1 MDKPIAA
8 IELGSKKLKLVVGYE
23 IDGQIYVLYTL
34 TKPYGNCIEGGN
46 FVDANKV
53 ATTIGSIREFTDPS
67 AKLRL
72 NISDVL
78 LCLPPYGL
86 GIYQTRQ
93 VTTVVTE
100 DSKISNLDIKNIYAL
115 IRNSAYPLNDKAL
128 VDVVP
133 ESFTLDQGRIFA
145 RPPMGESSSTLTVS
159 AKVQTLPSVLVD
171 NYQSVLMSGGM
182 VSRRNVV
189 SSLAATELI
198 NSYPNMPHSYILVDI
213 GSSTTTVSFVG
224 NGALY
229 GSTYF
234 NWGGDN
240 ITEKI
245 IERFNINEAD
255 AEKYKIMY
263 GIDYSEMNFKAPICT
278 TEDGNGQE
286 VHHYNDELN
295 EIIKGE
301 LEIFVEQLKEAIDQ
315 VVASHD
321 KSYRSFPMLLV
332 GGGSELNGLVQY
344 ITPKVLSET
353 VQVVRPKTLG
363 ARNATFFNCLG
374 AILTHSRYPN
384 LNDESHPRVGVLT
397 RNNPNQAK

>member
-23 IDGQIYVLYTL
+23 IDGQVYVLYTL
-34 TKPYGNCIEGGN
+34 TKPYGYCIEGGN

-53 ATTIGSIREFTDPS
+53 SETIASIREFTDPS

-72 NISDVL
+72 NITDVL
-78 LCLPPYGL
+78 LCLPPYSL

-115 IRNSAYPLNDKAL
+115 IRNSAYPLNDKTL
-128 VDVVP
+128 VDVIP
-133 ESFTLDQGRIFA
+133 ESFTLDHGRIFA

-159 AKVQTLPSVLVD
+159 AKVQTLPDVLVD
-171 NYQSVLMSGGM
+171 NYQQVLANGGM
-182 VSRRNVV
+182 ISRRNVV

-198 NSYPNMPHSYILVDI
+198 TSYEGMPSSFILVDI
-213 GSSTTTVSFVG
+213 GSNVTTVSFVG

-234 NWGGDN
+234 DWGGDN

-245 IERFNINEAD
+245 IEKFNINEAD

-263 GIDYSEMNFKAPICT
+263 GIDYREMNFKAPFCT
-278 TEDGNGQE
+278 TEDENGKE

-295 EIIKGE
+295 AVIKGE
-301 LEIFVEQLKEAIDQ
+301 LEIFVNQLNEAVNTVTAQ
-315 VVASHD
+315 HD

-332 GGGSELNGLVQY
+332 GGGAELNGLVQY

-353 VQVVRPKTLG
+353 VEVIRPKTLG
-363 ARNATFFNCLG
+363 ARNTTFFNCLG
-374 AILTHSRYPN
+374 AILTHSKYPN
-384 LNDESHPRVGVLT
+384 LNDESHPRVGALS
-397 RNNPNQAK
+397 RNPVNK

>member
-23 IDGQIYVLYTL
+23 IDGQVYVLYTL
-34 TKPYGNCIEGGN
+34 TKPYGFCIEGGN

-53 ATTIGSIREFTDPS
+53 AETIKSIREFTDPS
-67 AKLRL
+67 AKLKL

-133 ESFTLDQGRIFA
+133 ESFTLDHGRIFA
-145 RPPMGESSSTLTVS
+145 RPPLGESSSTLTVS
-159 AKVQTLPSVLVD
+159 AKVQTLPSVLVE
-171 NYQSVLMSGGM
+171 NYQTVLANGGM
-182 VSRRNVV
+182 VSRRNVI
-189 SSLAATELI
+189 SSLAATELVS
-198 NSYPNMPHSYILVDI
+198 SYPNMPSSFILVDI
-213 GSSTTTVSFVG
+213 GSNITTVSFVG

-229 GSTYF
+229 GSTF
-234 NWGGDN
+234 FEWGGDN
-240 ITEKI
+240 ITERI
-245 IERFNINEAD
+245 IEKFNINEAD

-263 GIDYSEMNFKAPICT
+263 GIDYREMNFKAPICT
-278 TEDGNGQE
+278 TEDADGHD

-295 EIIKGE
+295 AIIKGE
-301 LEIFVEQLKEAIDQ
+301 LDIFVQQLNDAINDI
-315 VVASHD
+315 VAQHD
-321 KSYRSFPMLLV
+321 KSYRSFPMMLV
-332 GGGSELNGLVQY
+332 GGGAELNGLVQY
-344 ITPKVLSET
+344 ITPKVMSET
-353 VQVVRPKTLG
+353 VEVIRPQTLG
-363 ARNATFFNCLG
+363 ARNATFTNCLG
-374 AILTHSRYPN
+374 AILTYSKYPN
-384 LNDESHPRVGVLT
+384 LNDESHPRVGVLS
-397 RNNPNQAK
+397 RNPANSK

>member
-78 LCLPPYGL
+78 LCLPPYSL

-213 GSSTTTVSFVG
+213 GSNTTTVSLVG
-224 NGALY
+224 
-229 GSTYF
+229 GSSLFSSRYF
-234 NWGGDN
+234 EWGGDR

-245 IERFNINEAD
+245 IEKFNI
-255 AEKYKIMY
+255 
-263 GIDYSEMNFKAPICT
+263 
-278 TEDGNGQE
+278 
-286 VHHYNDELN
+286 
-295 EIIKGE
+295 
-301 LEIFVEQLKEAIDQ
+301 
-315 VVASHD
+315 
-321 KSYRSFPMLLV
+321 
-332 GGGSELNGLVQY
+332 
-344 ITPKVLSET
+344 
-353 VQVVRPKTLG
+353 
-363 ARNATFFNCLG
+363 
-374 AILTHSRYPN
+374 
-384 LNDESHPRVGVLT
+384 
-397 RNNPNQAK
+397 

>member
-78 LCLPPYGL
+78 LCLPPYSL

-189 SSLAATELI
+189 SSLAAAELI

-213 GSSTTTVSFVG
+213 GSNTTTVSFVG

-332 GGGSELNGLVQY
+332 GGGAELNGLVQY

-353 VQVVRPKTLG
+353 VEVVRPKTLG

-374 AILTHSRYPN
+374 AILTQSRYPN

-397 RNNPNQAK
+397 RNNTNQAK

>member
-23 IDGQIYVLYTL
+23 IDGQVYVLYTL
-34 TKPYGNCIEGGN
+34 TKPYGFCIEGGN
-46 FVDANKV
+46 FIDASKV
-53 ATTIGSIREFTDPS
+53 AETIKSIREFTDPS
-67 AKLRL
+67 AKLKL

-133 ESFTLDQGRIFA
+133 ESFTLDHGRIFA

-171 NYQSVLMSGGM
+171 NYQTVLANGGM

-198 NSYPNMPHSYILVDI
+198 SSYPNMPSSFILVDI
-213 GSSTTTVSFVG
+213 GSNITTVSFIG

-229 GSTYF
+229 GSTF
-234 NWGGDN
+234 FEWGGDN
-240 ITEKI
+240 ITERI
-245 IERFNINEAD
+245 IEKFNINEAD

-263 GIDYSEMNFKAPICT
+263 GIDYREMNFKAPICT
-278 TEDGNGQE
+278 TDDGTGHD

-295 EIIKGE
+295 AIIKGE
-301 LEIFVEQLKEAIDQ
+301 LDIFVQQLNDAINDI
-315 VVASHD
+315 VAQHD
-321 KSYRSFPMLLV
+321 KSYRSFPMILV
-332 GGGSELNGLVQY
+332 GGGAELNGLVQY
-344 ITPKVLSET
+344 ITPKVMSET
-353 VQVVRPKTLG
+353 VEVIRPKTLG
-363 ARNATFFNCLG
+363 ARNATFTNCLG
-374 AILTHSRYPN
+374 AILTYSKYPN
-384 LNDESHPRVGVLT
+384 LNDESHPRVGVLS
-397 RNNPNQAK
+397 RNPANNK

>member
-1 MDKPIAA
+1 MEKPIAA

-23 IDGQIYVLYTL
+23 IDGQVYVLYTL
-34 TKPYGNCIEGGN
+34 TKPYGYCIEGGN
-46 FVDANKV
+46 FTDANKV
-53 ATTIGSIREFTDPS
+53 AETIKSIREFTDPS
-67 AKLRL
+67 AKLKL
-72 NISDVL
+72 NITDVL
-78 LCLPPYGL
+78 LCLPPYSL

-100 DSKISNLDIKNIYAL
+100 DSKISHLDIKNIYAL

-133 ESFTLDQGRIFA
+133 ESFTLDHGRIFA

-171 NYQSVLMSGGM
+171 NYQTVLANGGM

-198 NSYPNMPHSYILVDI
+198 CSYPNMPSSFILVDI
-213 GSSTTTVSFVG
+213 GSNVTTVSFVG

-229 GSTYF
+229 GSTFF

-245 IERFNINEAD
+245 IESFNINEAD
-255 AEKYKIMY
+255 AEKYKMMY
-263 GIDYSEMNFKAPICT
+263 GIDNREMNFKAPICT
-278 TEDGNGQE
+278 TDDGTGHE
-286 VHHYNDELN
+286 VHHMNDELN
-295 EIIKGE
+295 AIIKGE
-301 LEIFVEQLKEAIDQ
+301 LDIFVNYLNDAVNE
-315 VVASHD
+315 VVSQHD
-321 KSYRSFPMLLV
+321 KSYRNFPMLLV
-332 GGGSELNGLVQY
+332 GGGAELTGLVNY

-353 VQVVRPKTLG
+353 VQVVSSRTLG
-363 ARNATFFNCLG
+363 ARNPTFFNCLG
-374 AILTHSRYPN
+374 MILTHSKYLN
-384 LNDESHPRVGVLT
+384 LNDEAHPKVGQVT
-397 RNNPNQAK
+397 RNPSVK

>member
-23 IDGQIYVLYTL
+23 IDGQVYVLYTL
-34 TKPYGNCIEGGN
+34 TKPYGFCIEAGE
-46 FVDANKV
+46 FVDPIKV
-53 ATTIGSIREFTDPS
+53 TETIVSIREFTDPS

-72 NISDVL
+72 NITDVL
-78 LCLPPYGL
+78 LCLPPFGL

-115 IRNSAYPLNDKAL
+115 IRNSAYPLEDKAL

-133 ESFTLDQGRIFA
+133 ESFALDHGRVFE

-159 AKVQTLPSVLVD
+159 AKVQTLPKTLVE
-171 NYQSVLMSGGM
+171 NYQTVLSDGGM
-182 VSRRNVV
+182 ISRRYVV

-198 NSYPNMPHSYILVDI
+198 CSSEGMPTSFILVDI
-213 GSSTTTVSFVG
+213 GSNVTTVSFVG

-229 GSTYF
+229 GSAYF
-234 NWGGDN
+234 SWGGDN
-240 ITEKI
+240 ITERI
-245 IERFNINEAD
+245 IERFNINESD

-263 GIDYSEMNFKAPICT
+263 GIDYRQMNFKAPICT
-278 TEDGNGQE
+278 TEDDNGHE

-301 LEIFVEQLKEAIDQ
+301 LDIFVNQLNAAIDDI
-315 VVASHD
+315 VAQHD
-321 KSYRSFPMLLV
+321 KSYRSFPMLLI
-332 GGGSELNGLVQY
+332 GGGAELNGLVQY

-374 AILTHSRYPN
+374 MILTYAKYPN
-384 LNDESHPRVGVLT
+384 LNDESHPRVGALS
-397 RNNPNQAK
+397 RNPNK

>member
-23 IDGQIYVLYTL
+23 IDGQVYVLYTL
-34 TKPYGNCIEGGN
+34 TKPYGFCIEGGN

-53 ATTIGSIREFTDPS
+53 AETIKSIREFTDPS
-67 AKLRL
+67 AKLKL

-133 ESFTLDQGRIFA
+133 ESFTLDHGRIFA

-171 NYQSVLMSGGM
+171 NYQTVLANGGM
-182 VSRRNVV
+182 VSKRNVI
-189 SSLAATELI
+189 SSLAATELVC
-198 NSYPNMPHSYILVDI
+198 SYPNMPSSFILVDI
-213 GSSTTTVSFVG
+213 GSNITTVSFVG

-229 GSTYF
+229 GSTF
-234 NWGGDN
+234 FEWGGDN
-240 ITEKI
+240 ITERKI
-245 IERFNINEAD
+245 EKFNINEAD

-263 GIDYSEMNFKAPICT
+263 GIDYREMNFKAPICT
-278 TEDGNGQE
+278 TDDGSGHD

-295 EIIKGE
+295 TIIKSE
-301 LEIFVEQLKEAIDQ
+301 LDIFVEQLNDSINEI
-315 VVASHD
+315 VAQHD
-321 KSYRSFPMLLV
+321 KSYRSFPMMLV
-332 GGGSELNGLVQY
+332 GGGAELNGLVQY
-344 ITPKVLSET
+344 ITPKVMSET
-353 VQVVRPKTLG
+353 VEVVKPKTLG
-363 ARNATFFNCLG
+363 ARNATFTNCLG
-374 AILTHSRYPN
+374 AILTYSKYPN
-384 LNDESHPRVGVLT
+384 LNDESHPRVGVLS
-397 RNNPNQAK
+397 RNPTNK

>member
-23 IDGQIYVLYTL
+23 IDGQVYVLYTL
-34 TKPYGNCIEGGN
+34 TKPYGFCIEGGN

-53 ATTIGSIREFTDPS
+53 AETIKSIREFTDPS
-67 AKLRL
+67 AKLKL

-133 ESFTLDQGRIFA
+133 ESFTLDHGRIFA

-159 AKVQTLPSVLVD
+159 AKVQTLPSVLVE
-171 NYQSVLMSGGM
+171 NYQTVLANGGM
-182 VSRRNVV
+182 VSRRNVI
-189 SSLAATELI
+189 SSLAATELV
-198 NSYPNMPHSYILVDI
+198 NSYPNMPSSFILVDI
-213 GSSTTTVSFVG
+213 GSNVTTVSFVG

-229 GSTYF
+229 GSTF
-234 NWGGDN
+234 FEWGGDN
-240 ITEKI
+240 ITERI
-245 IERFNINEAD
+245 IEKFNINEAD

-263 GIDYSEMNFKAPICT
+263 GIDYREMNFKAPICT
-278 TEDGNGQE
+278 TEDADGHD

-295 EIIKGE
+295 AIIKGE
-301 LEIFVEQLKEAIDQ
+301 LDIFVQQLNDAINDI
-315 VVASHD
+315 VAQHD
-321 KSYRSFPMLLV
+321 KTYRSFPMMLV
-332 GGGSELNGLVQY
+332 GGGAELNGLVQY
-344 ITPKVLSET
+344 ITPKVMSET
-353 VQVVRPKTLG
+353 VEVIRPQTLG
-363 ARNATFFNCLG
+363 ARNATFTNCLG
-374 AILTHSRYPN
+374 AILTYSKYPN
-384 LNDESHPRVGVLT
+384 LNDESHPRVGVLS
-397 RNNPNQAK
+397 RNPANSK

>member
-78 LCLPPYGL
+78 LCLPPYSL

-213 GSSTTTVSFVG
+213 GSNTTTVSFVG

-278 TEDGNGQE
+278 TEDGSGQE

-332 GGGSELNGLVQY
+332 GGGAELNGLVQY

>member
-23 IDGQIYVLYTL
+23 IDGQVYVLYTL
-34 TKPYGNCIEGGN
+34 TKPYGFCIEGGN

-53 ATTIGSIREFTDPS
+53 AETIKSIREFTDPS

-133 ESFTLDQGRIFA
+133 ESFTLDHGRIFA

-171 NYQSVLMSGGM
+171 NYQTVLANGGM
-182 VSRRNVV
+182 VSRRNVI

-198 NSYPNMPHSYILVDI
+198 CSYPNMPSSFILVDI
-213 GSSTTTVSFVG
+213 GSNVTTVSFVG

-229 GSTYF
+229 GSTF
-234 NWGGDN
+234 FEWGGDN
-240 ITEKI
+240 ITERI
-245 IERFNINEAD
+245 IEKFNINEAD

-263 GIDYSEMNFKAPICT
+263 GIDYREMNFKAPICT
-278 TEDGNGQE
+278 TDDGTGHD

-295 EIIKGE
+295 TIIKGE
-301 LEIFVEQLKEAIDQ
+301 LDIFVEQLNDAINEI
-315 VVASHD
+315 VAQHD
-321 KSYRSFPMLLV
+321 KSYRSFPMMLV
-332 GGGSELNGLVQY
+332 GGGADLNGLVQY
-344 ITPKVLSET
+344 ITPKVMSET
-353 VQVVRPKTLG
+353 VEVVKPKTLG
-363 ARNATFFNCLG
+363 ARNATFTNCLG
-374 AILTHSRYPN
+374 AILTYSKYPN
-384 LNDESHPRVGVLT
+384 LNDESHPRVGVLS
-397 RNNPNQAK
+397 RNPASNK

>member
-23 IDGQIYVLYTL
+23 IDGQVYVLYTL
-34 TKPYGNCIEGGN
+34 TKPYGFCIEGGN
-46 FVDANKV
+46 FIDANKV
-53 ATTIGSIREFTDPS
+53 AETIKSIREFTDPS
-67 AKLRL
+67 AKLKL

-133 ESFTLDQGRIFA
+133 ESFTLDHGRIFA

-159 AKVQTLPSVLVD
+159 AKVQTLPSVLVE
-171 NYQSVLMSGGM
+171 NYQTVLANGGM
-182 VSRRNVV
+182 VSRRNVI
-189 SSLAATELI
+189 SSLAATELV
-198 NSYPNMPHSYILVDI
+198 NSYPNMPSSFILVDI
-213 GSSTTTVSFVG
+213 GSNVTTVSFVG

-229 GSTYF
+229 GSTF
-234 NWGGDN
+234 FEWGGDN
-240 ITEKI
+240 ITERI
-245 IERFNINEAD
+245 IEKFNINEAD

-263 GIDYSEMNFKAPICT
+263 GIDYREMNFKAPICT
-278 TEDGNGQE
+278 TEDADGHD

-295 EIIKGE
+295 AIIKGE
-301 LEIFVEQLKEAIDQ
+301 LDIFVQQLNDAINDI
-315 VVASHD
+315 VAQHD
-321 KSYRSFPMLLV
+321 KSYRSFPMMLV
-332 GGGSELNGLVQY
+332 GGGAELNGLVQY
-344 ITPKVLSET
+344 ITPKVMSET
-353 VQVVRPKTLG
+353 VEVIRPQTLG
-363 ARNATFFNCLG
+363 ARNATFTNCLG
-374 AILTHSRYPN
+374 AILTYSKYPN
-384 LNDESHPRVGVLT
+384 LNDESHPRVGVLS
-397 RNNPNQAK
+397 RNPANSK

>member
-23 IDGQIYVLYTL
+23 IDGQVYVLYTL
-34 TKPYGNCIEGGN
+34 TKPYGFCIEGGN

-53 ATTIGSIREFTDPS
+53 AETIKSIREFTDPS

-133 ESFTLDQGRIFA
+133 ESFTLDHGRIFA

-171 NYQSVLMSGGM
+171 NYQTVLANGGM
-182 VSRRNVV
+182 VSRRNVI

-198 NSYPNMPHSYILVDI
+198 CSYPNMPSSFILVDI
-213 GSSTTTVSFVG
+213 GSNVTTVSFVG

-229 GSTYF
+229 GSTF
-234 NWGGDN
+234 FEWGGDN
-240 ITEKI
+240 ITERI
-245 IERFNINEAD
+245 IEKFNINEAD

-263 GIDYSEMNFKAPICT
+263 GIDYREMNFKAPICT
-278 TEDGNGQE
+278 TDDGTGHD

-295 EIIKGE
+295 AIIKGE
-301 LEIFVEQLKEAIDQ
+301 LDIFVEQLNEAINDI
-315 VVASHD
+315 VAQHD
-321 KSYRSFPMLLV
+321 KSYRSFPMMLV
-332 GGGSELNGLVQY
+332 GGGAELNGLVQY
-344 ITPKVLSET
+344 ITPKVMSET
-353 VQVVRPKTLG
+353 VEVVKPKTLG
-363 ARNATFFNCLG
+363 ARNATFTNCLG
-374 AILTHSRYPN
+374 AILTYSKYPN
-384 LNDESHPRVGVLT
+384 LNDESHPRVGVLS
-397 RNNPNQAK
+397 RNPASNK

>member
-23 IDGQIYVLYTL
+23 IDGQVYVLYTL
-34 TKPYGNCIEGGN
+34 TKPYGFCIEGGN

-53 ATTIGSIREFTDPS
+53 AETIKSIREFTDPS
-67 AKLRL
+67 AKLKL
-72 NISDVL
+72 NITDVL
-78 LCLPPYGL
+78 LCLPPYSL

-133 ESFTLDQGRIFA
+133 ESFTLDHGRIFA

-171 NYQSVLMSGGM
+171 NYQTVLANGGM
-182 VSRRNVV
+182 ISKRNVV
-189 SSLAATELI
+189 SSLAATELVC
-198 NSYPNMPHSYILVDI
+198 SYPNMPSSFILVDI
-213 GSSTTTVSFVG
+213 GSNITTVSFVG

-229 GSTYF
+229 GSTF
-234 NWGGDN
+234 FEWGGDN
-240 ITEKI
+240 IAERI
-245 IERFNINEAD
+245 IEKFNINEAD

-263 GIDYSEMNFKAPICT
+263 GIDYREMNFKAPICT
-278 TEDGNGQE
+278 TDDGNGQD

-295 EIIKGE
+295 TIIKGE
-301 LEIFVEQLKEAIDQ
+301 LDIFVQQLNDAINDI
-315 VVASHD
+315 VAQHD
-321 KSYRSFPMLLV
+321 KSYRSFPMMLV
-332 GGGSELNGLVQY
+332 GGGAELNGLVQY

-353 VQVVRPKTLG
+353 VEVVRPKTLG
-363 ARNATFFNCLG
+363 ARNATFTNCLG
-374 AILTHSRYPN
+374 AILTYSKYPN
-384 LNDESHPRVGVLT
+384 LNDESHPRVGVLS
-397 RNNPNQAK
+397 RNPANNK